1 MKSLEDKR
9 RIKIVSGIDVGIAI
23 LFLIIGILV
32 IIFGAGLIETTLGQS
47 NTPIWTW
54 AFMLF
59 IIVLGLTSIVYGI
72 KRLIDDVCKFKEASY
87 QERYQPP
94 IGQPPIKPPEQYR

>member
-1 MKSLEDKR
+1 VKSLDDKG
-9 RIKIVSGIDVGIAI
+9 RIKIVSGIDVSIAI
-23 LFLIIGILV
+23 LFFIIGILV
-32 IIFGAGLIETTLGQS
+32 VIFGVGLTETTLNQN
-47 NTPIWTW
+47 NTPIWSW

-72 KRLIDDVCKFKEASY
+72 KRLIDDVYKIKEVSY

-94 IGQPPIKPPEQYR
+94 VKQPPIKPPEQYR